1 MKHRLLNAWLLIAI
15 AIFTACSEDDL
26 QDSSVMDEP
35 KFKTNISFIE
45 QSIDHQKEAVDSYR
59 EMLTSFGQTKT
70 KSMAS
75 GEYPDY
81 YGGSYINEDGKLVVF
96 VLGDIHKGKAKLN
109 SITSN
114 DEIITKPAD
123 YSFNLLNAVMD
134 TIDAFKLNEANKQY
148 CTNFNW
154 WAIQDDQNRVV
165 VALEDFSD
173 EAIKEFKNHVS
184 NSPAIVFKKSTG
196 GHEEQAS
203 VNVNPGAYVY
213 SPTDEMSIG
222 YRAANNYYEGVVTA
236 AHGIEQY
243 KDLLMNGKV
252 FAQCTKRNRGGE
264 VDAAWCPITDENY
277 LPTNYIGG
285 DKSKILSTQTDQPG
299 KGTVI
304 NMHGQINQST
314 GVITNTRASV
324 TYKSGY
330 SYTNITDATY
340 ASDKG
345 DSGAIVYSYVSS
357 TGYRYTLGI
366 HQGAS
371 TDGKTAHFC
380 KADLIN
386 QKLGIFRY

>member
-1 MKHRLLNAWLLIAI
+1 MKYKLLNFWLLMAI
-15 AIFTACSEDDL
+15 AIFTACSEEDL
-26 QDSSVMDEP
+26 KDSSVVDGAMTKSDTPFME
-35 KFKTNISFIE
+35 K
-45 QSIDHQKEAVDSYR
+45 SIDNQKEAVDSYR
-59 EMLTSFGQTKT
+59 EMLISFGQTKT
-70 KSMAS
+70 RSVAS
-75 GEYPDY
+75 GEYPNY
-81 YGGSYINEDGKLVVF
+81 YGGSYINEDGKLVIF
-96 VLGDIHKGKAKLN
+96 VLGDIHKGKSKLTN
-109 SITSN
+109 ITSN
-114 DEIITKPAD
+114 NEIITIPAD

-165 VALEDFSD
+165 VALDDFSD
-173 EAIKEFKNHVS
+173 DAIKEFKKHVS

-196 GHEEQAS
+196 GHEEHAN
-203 VNVNPGAYVY
+203 VNVDPGIYVY
-213 SPTDEMSIG
+213 SPTDDLSIG

-243 KDLLMNGKV
+243 NDLLMNGKV

-264 VDAAWCPITDENY
+264 VDAAWCPITDSNY
-277 LPTNYIGG
+277 QPTNYIGG
-285 DKSKILSTQTDQPG
+285 NKSMILSTQTDQPG
-299 KGTVI
+299 KGTVV
-304 NMHGQINQST
+304 NMHGQINQSY

-340 ASDKG
+340 DSDKG